1 MERRVR
7 MASLKIRTGRA
18 SELEMALLVLQQGD
32 VEVGFIQGTKVVQG
46 INTQNVSGYYVWAT
60 KVESMRREESQ
71 WSGGR
76 QRGGSWR
83 ARPVFPP
90 TW

>member
-1 MERRVR
+1 
-7 MASLKIRTGRA
+7 MASLNIRTGRA

-32 VEVGFIQGTKVVQG
+32 AEVGFLQGTKVVQG